1 MANLKSKSKPKR
13 ISLMERRR
21 LTEQKLG
28 ALAPQFSLALDFG
41 LNKNDLY
48 LRMPLRRSW
57 LFISIAGALLIVFG
71 LPLFGLGGT
80 LFEDTNNSLFSVVFV
95 MFTLFW
101 MLGWSAAVILIA
113 ILFVVFLIGR
123 ETLSVKDNKLILRFG
138 IPGFGAGLM
147 YDGELIRNFR
157 SATGESDFG
166 NTWRGEHLAFDYAGD
181 PVHFGSAIEGERA
194 ERILQQL
201 CTLFREQSQ
210 PPPEIA
216 GLAVPAAVAASTTRK
231 SKVAGQ
237 PLAGVKAGNEIALGS
252 ISTIALILAN
262 LIPLAGVLL
271 DGWQVG
277 EIMLL
282 FWAESAVIGFYN
294 LCKMWRIGRWSILFY
309 GPFFV
314 GHYGCFMVGHLLFIY
329 GFFGSSFGNGLDA
342 TAADV
347 LVDFLH
353 LWPALLG
360 FLISHGISYKLN
372 FLGRQEYLNQDV
384 QKQMGEPYKRIIIMH
399 TTIIFGGFLAL
410 LFNTALPA
418 LMFLIL
424 IKTIADLRGHLYEH
438 AVPKT

>member
-1 MANLKSKSKPKR
+1 MANLKSKSKR
-13 ISLMERRR
+13 ISLIERRKQ
-21 LTEQKLG
+21 TEQKLG
-28 ALAPQFSLALDFG
+28 ALAPQFSLALDIG
-41 LNKNDLY
+41 LSKTDLY
-48 LRMPLRRSW
+48 LHLPLRRSW

-80 LFEDTNNSLFSVVFV
+80 LFEDADNSLFSVVFV
-95 MFTLFW
+95 MFTLLW
-101 MLGWSAAVILIA
+101 MLGWSTAVILIA
-113 ILFVVFLIGR
+113 IVFVVFLIGR
-123 ETLSVKDNKLILRFG
+123 ETLSVKDNKLIVRFG

-157 SATGESDFG
+157 SVTVESDFG
-166 NTWRGEHLAFDYAGD
+166 NTWRGQHLAFDYAGD
-181 PVHFGSAIEGERA
+181 PVHFGSGIEGERA

-210 PPPEIA
+210 PPPEIS
-216 GLAVPAAVAASTTRK
+216 GLAVPAAVAASPTRE
-231 SKVAGQ
+231 SQVAGRS
-237 PLAGVKAGNEIALGS
+237 LAGMEAGNEIALGS
-252 ISTIALILAN
+252 ISTLALILAN

-314 GHYGCFMVGHLLFIY
+314 GHYGAFMVGHLLFIY

-399 TTIIFGGFLAL
+399 ITIIFGGFLAM

-418 LMFLIL
+418 LMLLIL
-424 IKTIADLRGHLYEH
+424 IKIFADLRGHLYEH